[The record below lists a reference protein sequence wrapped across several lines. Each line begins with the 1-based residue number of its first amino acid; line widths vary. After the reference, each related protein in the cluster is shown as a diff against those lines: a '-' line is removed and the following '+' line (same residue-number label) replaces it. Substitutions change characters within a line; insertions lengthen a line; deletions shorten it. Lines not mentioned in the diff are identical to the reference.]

1 MNVSRA
7 TVKYAA
13 GTKIIDGRINVVATL
28 RGGGDI
34 KVWADAGDPDLL
46 ALRKGQEIEVECRKG
61 NWFLHKPLPEAAP
74 VNVPDKSPVH
84 VPDTGGADVRVFV
97 EVYTALAAEPA
108 LSGLSP
114 DVLAQVAVHIMGLRF
129 GVGVRAIDIR

>member
-28 RGGGDI
+28 KDGGDI

-61 NWFLHKPLPEAAP
+61 NWFLHKPPAPEAAP
-74 VNVPDKSPVH
+74 VNVPDKA
-84 VPDTGGADVRVFV
+84 PDTGGVDVRFFV